1 ALAHG
6 SADDSVAAWDHGR
19 SLGEVGPDVTGEGQR
34 HEVLRLELHAVEDR
48 TIGIEERPDALHD
61 PLVDFRSVQRPRKQ
75 LPQLGQALGRMPPPL
90 GLLEQARVV
99 DCDGGLVAEGLEKD
113 NFPRREYTLGLIA
126 DGEHAEHR
134 LRDPKRHGENRANAG
149 GLLPTPKVLGRKRPR
164 PEGVADHRSSFDDG
178 LARDPDARWKE
189 MARLEGITGTP
200 GASDREQRA
209 IGLQKTEDRG
219 WDSQKEQDR

>member
-1 ALAHG
+1 
-6 SADDSVAAWDHGR
+6 
-19 SLGEVGPDVTGEGQR
+19 VGGV
-34 HEVLRLELHAVEDR
+34 
-48 TIGIEERPDALHD
+48 
-61 PLVDFRSVQRPRKQ
+61 
-75 LPQLGQALGRMPPPL
+75 PPPL

-189 MARLEGITGTP
+189 MSRLEGITGTP

-219 WDSQKEQDR
+219 WDSQKEQDRFGDPIGRRRDVEALGQEACNPSEFFRLVAPARGLGIQPSVLQRQRGVVGKRPREPEISVIERSPRSLEDDGTDETPPAPDQ